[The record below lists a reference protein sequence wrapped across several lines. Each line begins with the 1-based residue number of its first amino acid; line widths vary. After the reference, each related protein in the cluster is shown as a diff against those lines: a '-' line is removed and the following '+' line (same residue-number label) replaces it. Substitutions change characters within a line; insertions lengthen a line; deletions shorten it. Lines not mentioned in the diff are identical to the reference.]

1 MAKLEEV
8 NPSEPA
14 LPLSSFDEDSSFTPV
29 SRKERKTDKKQKVAP
44 QQQAAAAP
52 VSSKRELPLPKE
64 SEKSKESQRE
74 AKKVFVE
81 APLPKVNPWQVNRN
95 IPHIVPAAEAQS
107 EKRVLKPQKQEAIVN
122 GQASPAIVQ
131 APKDRR
137 KYNQKV
143 IALLHSFINF
153 KFPITFITVL
163 QATYFTHAPCGLKG
177 RFRGMLSGNKRTLF
191 LCVFINFKL
200 FILMANKLVQFFVLL
215 VARL

>member
-1 MAKLEEV
+1 MFLFQNGECSFQTDKGNKENINEIVASKEVAKPDEV

-14 LPLSSFDEDSSFTPV
+14 LAQTSFDEGGSFTPV
-29 SRKERKTDKKQKVAP
+29 SRKERKADKKQKVAP
-44 QQQAAAAP
+44 QQQAAAAQ
-52 VSSKRELPLPKE
+52 VSSKRELPLPRE

-74 AKKVFVE
+74 EKKVFVE

-95 IPHIVPAAEAQS
+95 TPHIVPVAEAQS

-143 IALLHSFINF
+143 IAMLHSFINF
-153 KFPITFITVL
+153 EFPIAL
-163 QATYFTHAPCGLKG
+163 
-177 RFRGMLSGNKRTLF
+177 
-191 LCVFINFKL
+191 
-200 FILMANKLVQFFVLL
+200 
-215 VARL
+215 